1 MRTMMLALVAVLS
14 MSALSMPGSA
24 LAQEPQAA
32 APVAAVGAAA
42 ALDPADG
49 ALVLRPSFLWGFIKE
64 DRTHG
69 FGGGLELLRY
79 PNASGWR
86 WGVFAEGLGQLDGAW
101 RVAGGLSG
109 GYGVFGTQ
117 IGLAHRTVGDYAA
130 ATSLQIAKTL
140 TLGPAGI
147 ALRVTLPIHHHQPAQ
162 LPAMERQ
169 GVEMALVFQLGWSF
183 TVRGVRPRH
192 THSCGSHGHGRSGD
206 LL

>member
-1 MRTMMLALVAVLS
+1 MRKVFGAFTVAA
-14 MSALSMPGSA
+14 ALSISGLA
-24 LAQEPQAA
+24 LAQGPQE
-32 APVAAVGAAA
+32 APPVPSV

-49 ALVLRPSFLWGFIKE
+49 ALVLRPSLLWGFIKE

-69 FGGGLELLRY
+69 FGGGLELMHY
-79 PNASGWR
+79 PGAAGWR

-101 RVAGGLSG
+101 RVAGGLAG

-117 IGLAHRTVGDYAA
+117 IGLAHRTMGDYAA

-147 ALRVTLPIHHHQPAQ
+147 ALRISVPLRHYQPAQ
-162 LPAMERQ
+162 LPALERQ

-183 TVRGVRPRH
+183 TVRGVRPQRSS
-192 THSCGSHGHGRSGD
+192 HSCGSHHHGGSGD